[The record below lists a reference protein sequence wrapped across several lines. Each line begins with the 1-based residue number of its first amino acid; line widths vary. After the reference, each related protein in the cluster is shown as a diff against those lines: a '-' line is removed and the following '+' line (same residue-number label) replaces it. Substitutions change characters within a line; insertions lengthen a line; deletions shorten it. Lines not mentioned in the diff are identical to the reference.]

1 MTGLPPIIVS
11 RSDYDRLYNL
21 LDGIDDDSEVVA
33 QLYRELDRATVMVDA
48 AMPSDVVA
56 INSYVSFVNEQNGS
70 EHRLQ
75 LVLPRD
81 HRPGETVSVLVPA
94 GAALLG
100 LKVGADIAWPS
111 DGKTLRLRLTA
122 VE

>member
-1 MTGLPPIIVS
+1 MTALPPITVS
-11 RSDYDRLYNL
+11 RSDYDRLYDL
-21 LDGIDDDSEVVA
+21 LDSLDSDSEVIS
-33 QLYRELDRATVMVDA
+33 QLYRELDRATVLDDE
-48 AMPSDVVA
+48 AMPKDVVTL
-56 INSYVSFVNEQNGS
+56 NSRIKFVNEDAGTTHQV
-70 EHRLQ
+70 Q

-100 LKVGADIAWPS
+100 LKVGDHISWPS
-111 DGKTLRLRLTA
+111 DGKTLRLRLIE